1 MQVIFLHERLIN
13 PADMITTFELTKKFG
28 EFTALDHLTLEV
40 NPGEIFC
47 LLGAN
52 GAGKSTT
59 IGLLLDFIKPSS
71 GKALIGGIDVVER
84 PLDVKRLVSYIP
96 ENLMLYPKLSGL
108 ENLDFFCRLSGKKYD
123 KAALLHF
130 LEEAGLPVIFAS
142 KRVEVYSKGM
152 RQKVVIALTLA
163 KDARV
168 LLLDEPT
175 SGLDPKSSNEFGE
188 LLQRMSEK
196 KVAVLMATHDLFRA
210 RQTATHVGI
219 MREGRLLETMPVSQ
233 LSGIDLEELYL
244 SHMN

>member
-1 MQVIFLHERLIN
+1 
-13 PADMITTFELTKKFG
+13 MIETIGLTKQFG
-28 EFTALDHLTLEV
+28 GFTALDSLTFKV
-40 NPGEIFC
+40 NAGEIFC

-59 IGLLLDFIKPSS
+59 IRLLLDFIKPTA
-71 GKALIGGIDVVER
+71 GKALIGDINVAER
-84 PLDVKRLVSYIP
+84 PLDVKRMVSYIP
-96 ENLMLYPKLSGL
+96 ENLMLYPKFSGL

-123 KAALLHF
+123 KEGLLHF
-130 LEEAGLPVIFAS
+130 LAAAGLPVDFAL
-142 KRVEVYSKGM
+142 KRVEIYSKGM
-152 RQKVVIALTLA
+152 RQKVGIALTLA

-210 RQTATHVGI
+210 RQTATHIGI
-219 MREGRLLETMPVSQ
+219 MRGGQLLETMPVSD
-233 LSGIDLEELYL
+233 LSGADLEHLYL